1 MSSRPTDLDALEI
14 LALDL
19 DVEAR
24 NPETSPLRN
33 QLRAQERDL
42 LRSAVAE
49 IRELR
54 LALAKPV
61 PELAKTT
68 ALVLYFPDQAAADGF
83 EKLVTE
89 AMPGLKARTLR

>member
-1 MSSRPTDLDALEI
+1 MSWTITPNEYRTWRVLREDAGRQGISRLSI
-14 LALDL
+14 
-19 DVEAR
+19 
-24 NPETSPLRN
+24 
-33 QLRAQERDL
+33 
-42 LRSAVAE
+42 AE
-49 IRELR
+49 IQELR
-54 LALAKPV
+54 LALGEPV

>member
-1 MSSRPTDLDALEI
+1 MSSRPTDLEALQVVADRARDA
-14 LALDL
+14 
-19 DVEAR
+19 VEGPVNAEDADTI
-24 NPETSPLRN
+24 ET
-33 QLRAQERDL
+33 AI
-42 LRSAVAE
+42 AE
-49 IRELR
+49 IQELR
-54 LALAKPV
+54 LALGEPV